1 MKDPQKTV
9 QKGAA
14 LFGLNS
20 IQIIQ
25 RIIPITIGIESYEIK
40 NTNTSEEENIC
51 ENEYTDEKNQTRCQ
65 EYIRYVMKRESVQ
78 INKTKEHKIHPLNE
92 RIIIYYSYED
102 EITNENKLELGFI
115 DSPLS
120 ELPLIDRNLKIN
132 MKFSNYINVT
142 IIDETENKENSVLL
156 SYPINKFFENDE
168 YLV

>member
-1 MKDPQKTV
+1 M
-9 QKGAA
+9 
-14 LFGLNS
+14 
-20 IQIIQ
+20 
-25 RIIPITIGIESYEIK
+25 
-40 NTNTSEEENIC
+40 
-51 ENEYTDEKNQTRCQ
+51 
-65 EYIRYVMKRESVQ
+65 
-78 INKTKEHKIHPLNE
+78 NE

-120 ELPLIDRNLKIN
+120 ELPLIDRNLKIS

-168 YLV
+168 YLI